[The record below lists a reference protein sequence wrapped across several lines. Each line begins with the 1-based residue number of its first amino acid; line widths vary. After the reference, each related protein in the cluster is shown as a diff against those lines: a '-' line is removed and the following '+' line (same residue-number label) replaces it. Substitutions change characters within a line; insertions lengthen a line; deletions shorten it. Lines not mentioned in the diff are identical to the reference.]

1 MLLDEI
7 LLDFSRLFYYNL
19 TCPFHIGC
27 NKVGGKSV
35 QKRKQLGVFA
45 AVLIL
50 VLVATQLQF
59 LGCAGTQP
67 KELTPEQKQAIA
79 DSLANV
85 HKRRLALL
93 WSLGYEPYK
102 QADYQ
107 KAKGYFRQVANLDT
121 TGVYGRILYQLLGDT
136 YLRLNQ
142 PDSAEW
148 VYLIGIGRLPDNPYF
163 AKALGYI
170 YRAGGRTEDAIEMY
184 EKLVTLEPDSSGH
197 FVNLGELYVSAEET
211 DRAIESYQTAVQ
223 LDPSNN
229 RAQEVLSTL
238 LSQTGD
244 IDRVIET
251 QENLVASE
259 PGNMK
264 YKLDLAQSYHR
275 AGLFEQAIGQLTVVF
290 ENNPDDIVASELLGD
305 SYQQVEQF
313 QDAVNIYTQILKSRP
328 DDKKNMCN
336 LAMSNT
342 SLGRFMTAMR
352 QVQQVIRQDRN
363 YGLAYLTRGMIYET
377 SADRCVE
384 KNDSKVTFDDK
395 LVYKLAYDEFT
406 RAKQDL
412 EWKNDAERRLRYL
425 ETLIPT
431 REDLFMHKDQTTP
444 RGECY
449 EWIR

>member
-1 MLLDEI
+1 MQI
-7 LLDFSRLFYYNL
+7 
-19 TCPFHIGC
+19 
-27 NKVGGKSV
+27 
-35 QKRKQLGVFA
+35 RKQLGIFVG
-45 AVLIL
+45 VL
-50 VLVATQLQF
+50 VLLLIAAQLQF
-59 LGCAGTQP
+59 LGCAGTKP
-67 KELTPEQKQAIA
+67 AELTPEQKQAIA
-79 DSLANV
+79 DSLENV

-102 QADYQ
+102 QNDYT
-107 KAKGYFRQVANLDT
+107 KAKSYFRQVAALDT
-121 TGVYGRILYQLLGDT
+121 IGVYGRILYQLLGDS

-148 VYLIGIGRLPDNPYF
+148 VYLIGTERLPDNSYF

-170 YRAGGRTEDAIEMY
+170 YRAGGRTEEAIEMY
-184 EKLVTLEPDSSGH
+184 EKLIRLEPDSSVH
-197 FVNLGELYVSAEET
+197 YVNLGELYVSTEET
-211 DRAIESYQTAVQ
+211 DQAIEAYQHAVQ
-223 LDPSNN
+223 LNPSDN
-229 RAQEVLSTL
+229 RAQEVLSNL

-251 QENLVASE
+251 QETLMASAPE
-259 PGNMK
+259 NMK

-275 AGLFEQAIGQLTVVF
+275 AGMFEKAVEQLKQVF
-290 ENNPDDIVASELLGD
+290 DANPDDIIAAELLGD
-305 SYQQVEQF
+305 SYQQVERYT
-313 QDAVNIYTQILKSRP
+313 DGVEIYTQILKSRP

-336 LAMSNT
+336 LAMCNT
-342 SLGRFMTAMR
+342 SLGRYTTAMR
-352 QVQQVIRQDRN
+352 QVQQVIRMDRN
-363 YGLAYLTRGMIYET
+363 YGLAYLTRGMVFEA

-395 LVYKLAYDEFT
+395 LVYKLAYDEYM

-412 EWKNDAERRLRYL
+412 EWKNDAERRIRYL

-431 REDLFMHKDQTTP
+431 REDLFMHKDQTTA